1 MKTANVPTISG
12 SLEQVRQRLERWR
25 KTRKRCSS
33 IPDALWAAAVELA
46 REYGVNKTARALRL
60 DYYTLKRR
68 LESGTHPGLYEP
80 KGGAPFIELVTP
92 LGNSS
97 PECIVELEHP
107 RGAKMKIHLKGRVEP
122 DLVGLSGLFWS
133 AAR

>member
-12 SLEQVRQRLERWR
+12 PLEQVRQRLERWR

-33 IPDALWAAAVELA
+33 IPDALWASAVELA
-46 REYGVNKTARALRL
+46 RQYGVNKTARALGL
-60 DYYTLKRR
+60 NYYSLKRR
-68 LESGTHPGLYEP
+68 LESGTHPGLYEA
-80 KGGAPFIELVTP
+80 KGGARFVELVTP

-107 RGAKMKIHLKGRVEP
+107 GGAKMKIHLKGKVEP
-122 DLVGLSGLFWS
+122 DLVALTGLFWG

>member
-1 MKTANVPTISG
+1 MKTAKVVAISG
-12 SLEQVRQRLERWR
+12 PLEQVRQRLERWR

-33 IPDALWAAAVELA
+33 IPAALWAAAVELA
-46 REYGVNKTARALRL
+46 RQYGVNKTARALRL
-60 DYYTLKRR
+60 DYYSLKRR
-68 LESGTHPGLYEP
+68 LESGTHPGLHEP

-97 PECIVELEHP
+97 PECIVELEHR
-107 RGAKMKIHLKGRVEP
+107 RGAKMKIHLKGRVEL
-122 DLVGLSGLFWS
+122 DLVALSGLFWS

>member
-1 MKTANVPTISG
+1 MKTAKVVAISG
-12 SLEQVRQRLERWR
+12 PLEQVRQRLERWR

-60 DYYTLKRR
+60 DYYSLKRR

-122 DLVGLSGLFWS
+122 DLVALSGLFWS

>member
-1 MKTANVPTISG
+1 
-12 SLEQVRQRLERWR
+12 
-25 KTRKRCSS
+25 
-33 IPDALWAAAVELA
+33 
-46 REYGVNKTARALRL
+46 
-60 DYYTLKRR
+60 
-68 LESGTHPGLYEP
+68 LYEP

>member
-1 MKTANVPTISG
+1 MKTAKVVAISG
-12 SLEQVRQRLERWR
+12 PLEQVRRRLECWR

-33 IPDALWAAAVELA
+33 IPDGLWAAAVELA
-46 REYGVNKTARALRL
+46 RQYGVNKTARALGL
-60 DYYTLKRR
+60 DYYSLKRR

-80 KGGAPFIELVTP
+80 KGGAQFMELVTP
-92 LGNSS
+92 LGNPS
-97 PECIVELEHP
+97 PECIVELEHR

-122 DLVGLSGLFWS
+122 DLVALSGLFWS

>member
-12 SLEQVRQRLERWR
+12 PLEQVCQRFERWR

-46 REYGVNKTARALRL
+46 RQYGVNKAARALGL
-60 DYYTLKRR
+60 NYYSLKRR
-68 LESGTHPGLYEP
+68 LESGTHAGLYEP
-80 KGGAPFIELVTP
+80 KGGARFIELVTP

-97 PECIVELEHP
+97 PECIVELEH
-107 RGAKMKIHLKGRVEP
+107 RGGTKMKIHLKGKVEP
-122 DLVGLSGLFWS
+122 DLVALSGLFWS

>member
-12 SLEQVRQRLERWR
+12 PLEQVRQRLERWR

-33 IPDALWAAAVELA
+33 IPDGLWAAAVELA
-46 REYGVNKTARALRL
+46 RQYGVNKTARALGL
-60 DYYTLKRR
+60 DYYSLKRR
-68 LESGTHPGLYEP
+68 LESGTHPGLYEA
-80 KGGAPFIELVTP
+80 KGGARFIELVTP

-107 RGAKMKIHLKGRVEP
+107 GGAKMKIHLKGKVEP
-122 DLVGLSGLFWS
+122 DLVALTGLFWG

>member
-1 MKTANVPTISG
+1 MKTAKVVAISG
-12 SLEQVRQRLERWR
+12 PLEQVRQRLERWR

-60 DYYTLKRR
+60 DYYSLKRR
-68 LESGTHPGLYEP
+68 LESGTHPSLYEP
-80 KGGAPFIELVTP
+80 KGGAAFVELVTP
-92 LGNSS
+92 VGNSS

-107 RGAKMKIHLKGRVEP
+107 RGAKMKIHLKGQVEP
-122 DLVGLSGLFWS
+122 DLTALTGLFWG

>member
-12 SLEQVRQRLERWR
+12 PLEQVRQRLERWR

-33 IPDALWAAAVELA
+33 IPDALWASAVELA
-46 REYGVNKTARALRL
+46 RQYGVNKTARALGL
-60 DYYTLKRR
+60 NYYSLKRR
-68 LESGTHPGLYEP
+68 LESGTHPGLYEA
-80 KGGAPFIELVTP
+80 KGGARFIELVTP

-107 RGAKMKIHLKGRVEP
+107 GGAKMKIHLKGKVEP
-122 DLVGLSGLFWS
+122 DLVALTGLFWG